1 MRLGLSLVAA
11 AILRMDRPAAYAA
24 AIAQMRSCWAVS
36 SRVTA
41 SWSRLASCFSRRTRR
56 LTSSGVS
63 MHYRLLELTLGCPVN
78 WTPCAMFRALTRQPP
93 AYMPN
98 AGHLFLS
105 YSSRDRDKVRPVH
118 RYLSERGVTMFFDQ
132 QNLRAG
138 QNWPQALEQAL
149 RDSSAVAVFVGR
161 KIGNWQWS
169 EIGFA
174 LDRQANDTQFPV
186 IPVLLDGADTSR
198 SFLFLNTWVDLRGER
213 LDDTEALNR
222 LLDAVSRPA
231 ASLNEQLI
239 DLNPYRGLEIFDEVH
254 SPFFFGREK
263 FIDDLF
269 DRLTQQRKEFVAVI
283 GASGSGKS
291 SVVRAGLVPKLRR
304 RRPPHETW
312 DVAVFTPGERPWFR
326 LADALGP
333 LRFPDKSD
341 TELDIEI
348 DKLASALHSGELS
361 LNSLLDRI
369 LQRQGKLHRLLLV
382 VDQFEELFTLT
393 PAQDRG
399 VFINRLVD
407 SLAVEGLVLVP
418 TLRAD
423 FYGQAIEANRRL
435 SDMLGQEQVTL
446 GRLTAE
452 ELNRAV
458 VEPAR
463 LARLEF
469 DPGLPGLLLRDAG
482 NEPGSLP
489 LLQHA
494 LLELYL
500 QRQGNRLTSTAYQSI
515 GGIRKAITNSA
526 EREFNRFEAQG
537 KGALVRGVFTQ
548 LVRLARAD
556 EGLEDTRRRVAMTA
570 LPPDARPI
578 VDEFASYQFRLLVKA
593 SERVAPSARNE
604 GNEQP
609 RASEQETVEVAHEAL
624 IREWDRL
631 KSWLNED
638 RGFYLWRQRL
648 DQAIR
653 DYGEHGKQVDY
664 LLQGPAL
671 KEAEGK
677 LAAPMPEPLAP
688 YQRGFI
694 QASLDERDR
703 TERAAQAAEA
713 QRRREKEE
721 LQQRERDALAL
732 AAEQE
737 RYARQAAERAKRIS
751 WFGVMILLA
760 IAVFASLQY
769 SQANSQRKVVTAQTL
784 ALRANALQSEQ
795 KHTLSTLLAALSLQ
809 VQSTQEAKDSAIA
822 LLAGREFR
830 GRPLRGHEDGVW
842 SVAFSADG
850 THIVSGSYVKTLRLW
865 DAKSGQPIGEPLR
878 GREGTVLSVA
888 FSADGTRLV
897 SGSYDKTLR

>member
-1 MRLGLSLVAA
+1 
-11 AILRMDRPAAYAA
+11 
-24 AIAQMRSCWAVS
+24 
-36 SRVTA
+36 
-41 SWSRLASCFSRRTRR
+41 
-56 LTSSGVS
+56 
-63 MHYRLLELTLGCPVN
+63 
-78 WTPCAMFRALTRQPP
+78 
-93 AYMPN
+93 MPN
-98 AGHLFLS
+98 AHHLFLS
-105 YSSRDRDKVRPVH
+105 YSSRDRDKVRAVH
-118 RYLSERGVTMFFDQ
+118 RYLSERGITTFFDQ

-149 RDSSAVAVFVGR
+149 RDSSAVAVFVGAQ
-161 KIGNWQWS
+161 IGNWQWP

-174 LDRQANDTQFPV
+174 LDRQANDQQFPV

-198 SFLFLNTWVDLRGER
+198 SFLFLNTWVDLRR
-213 LDDTEALNR
+213 VHLADTGALNR
-222 LLDAVSRPA
+222 LLDAISRPGI
-231 ASLNEQLI
+231 SLDMQLI
-239 DLNPYRGLEIFDEVH
+239 DLNPYRGLEIFDEAH

-263 FIDDLF
+263 FVDDLF
-269 DRLTQQRKEFVAVI
+269 DRLTQQRKKFVGVI

-361 LNSLLDRI
+361 LDSLLDRI

-399 VFINRLVD
+399 EFINRLVD

-435 SDMLGQEQVTL
+435 SDILGQEQVTL

-452 ELNRAV
+452 ELSRAV

-463 LARLEF
+463 LARLEL
-469 DPGLPGLLLRDAG
+469 DPGLPELLLRDAG

-494 LLELYL
+494 LLSLYL
-500 QRQGNRLTSTAYQSI
+500 QRQGNRLTSTAYQAI
-515 GGIRKAITNSA
+515 GGIRKAIANSA

-556 EGLEDTRRRVAMTA
+556 EGLEDTRRRVAMSA
-570 LPPDARPI
+570 LPADARPI
-578 VDEFASYQFRLLVKA
+578 VDEFAGYQFRLLVKA
-593 SERVAPSARNE
+593 SERVAASARDE
-604 GNEQP
+604 SSEQP

-648 DQAIR
+648 DQASR
-653 DYGEHGKQVDY
+653 DYEEHGKEADY
-664 LLQGPAL
+664 VLQGPAL

-677 LAAPMPEPLAP
+677 LAASMPEPLAP
-688 YQRGFI
+688 YQRRFI

-703 TERAAQAAEA
+703 TERAALAAEA

-737 RYARQAAERAKRIS
+737 RHARQAAESAQQAELGRRQAAERAKRIIG
-751 WFGVMILLA
+751 FGAM
-760 IAVFASLQY
+760 
-769 SQANSQRKVVTAQTL
+769 
-784 ALRANALQSEQ
+784 
-795 KHTLSTLLAALSLQ
+795 
-809 VQSTQEAKDSAIA
+809 
-822 LLAGREFR
+822 
-830 GRPLRGHEDGVW
+830 
-842 SVAFSADG
+842 
-850 THIVSGSYVKTLRLW
+850 
-865 DAKSGQPIGEPLR
+865 
-878 GREGTVLSVA
+878 
-888 FSADGTRLV
+888 
-897 SGSYDKTLR
+897 